1 MRRDRFEAPVLV
13 LHLAAIALVLGAP
26 VFFGTVVA
34 PQSFKLLPTR
44 DMAGALQATILTRLC
59 WILEAGFA
67 LLLLTSWW
75 LTREGAGKLLRMLM
89 TRAAFLGLI
98 AGVVIEK
105 LLVARIERI
114 RQEAPGL
121 IDNLPAADPSR
132 ILLGRL
138 HRLSTGFFAVE
149 IAAGALILVTTAR
162 LLAGRSR
169 PPAAAAPLPGGS
181 RPPIPKVLDLSGIK
195 QAAATDAREM
205 E

>member
-1 MRRDRFEAPVLV
+1 VLV

-34 PQSFKLLPTR
+34 PQSFKLLPTH

-75 LTREGAGKLLRMLM
+75 LTREGSGRLLRMLM

-169 PPAAAAPLPGGS
+169 PPAAAG
-181 RPPIPKVLDLSGIK
+181 RLS
-195 QAAATDAREM
+195 AAAVAARPAAERVPN
-205 E
+205 ES